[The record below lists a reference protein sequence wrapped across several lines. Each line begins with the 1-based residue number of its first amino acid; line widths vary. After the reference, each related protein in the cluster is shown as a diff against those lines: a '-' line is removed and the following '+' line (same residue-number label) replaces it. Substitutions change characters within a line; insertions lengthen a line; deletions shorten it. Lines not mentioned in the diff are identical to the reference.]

1 MLVTD
6 ELKRRKRAVGLMFF
20 DFVEALARL
29 ADFISPPSME
39 QLLATNS
46 RGSDDCGGA
55 TSPSAAHACLLD
67 CKGGNNVKEG
77 GHVSLLID
85 RAGSTAVVKDGEGA
99 EHPLVDYL
107 KLKGW
112 LEVVG
117 GGWRWLEAGGIRPSA
132 WTPMFACSPLL
143 LCR

>member
-20 DFVEALARL
+20 DFIEALARL
-29 ADFISPPSME
+29 ADFISPPAME
-39 QLLATNS
+39 QLLATTNS
-46 RGSDDCGGA
+46 RDSDDRGGGA
-55 TSPSAAHACLLD
+55 TSPSAHAAYLLD
-67 CKGGNNVKEG
+67 CKGGNVKEG

-85 RAGSTAVVKDGEGA
+85 RVGSTAVVKDGEGV

-117 GGWRWLEAGGIRPSA
+117 TLVLAHGLMRRQGSHV
-132 WTPMFACSPLL
+132 CSSLL
-143 LCR
+143 LY